1 MILWRLLVFRRVR
14 DKYESELKEL
24 EESERNMQE
33 KYNNMK
39 VSSNIV
45 VVAVFRF
52 SSSRSVGLCRPVL
65 LSGIELRYCLITTSY
80 LTGLLAI
87 FILRHI

>member
-1 MILWRLLVFRRVR
+1 MR

-39 VSSNIV
+39 VSVTEIMWFLEQNLSICCLQFLKLLRNRYLI
-45 VVAVFRF
+45 AFISVFRL
-52 SSSRSVGLCRPVL
+52 VYPK
-65 LSGIELRYCLITTSY
+65 
-80 LTGLLAI
+80 LTEKMRA
-87 FILRHI
+87 

>member
-1 MILWRLLVFRRVR
+1 MFALPLLGFRRVR

-39 VSSNIV
+39 VRARSG
-45 VVAVFRF
+45 AF
-52 SSSRSVGLCRPVL
+52 SFHVGDIHLPP
-65 LSGIELRYCLITTSY
+65 Y
-80 LTGLLAI
+80 
-87 FILRHI
+87 

>member
-1 MILWRLLVFRRVR
+1 MR

-39 VSSNIV
+39 VSCARLFDFSNRIIFP
-45 VVAVFRF
+45 AGALQFLKFLRNCYLFAFISVFRL
-52 SSSRSVGLCRPVL
+52 VYPK
-65 LSGIELRYCLITTSY
+65 
-80 LTGLLAI
+80 LTEKMRA
-87 FILRHI
+87 